1 MILDQ
6 PASSFSWT
14 QPFALVPNSLYEEE
28 HRFTWLNF
36 LRETTP
42 LEQDVIR
49 VDIPTQS
56 CVFLTARSAATT
68 SLPNEA
74 GGEGQHVIPYI
85 IARGEACASRTHA
98 LVVIAEEKQM
108 ALALLSSGK
117 LQLANIYT
125 AEQPTDVLYYLLK
138 VMEQHHIAP
147 GECTCLVHADEPTMQ
162 LLNEYI
168 ATE

>member
-6 PASSFSWT
+6 PASSFSWI
-14 QPFALVPNSLYEEE
+14 QPFALVPSSLYEEE

-42 LEQDVIR
+42 VEQEIVR
-49 VDIPTQS
+49 LDIPTQA
-56 CVFLTARSAATT
+56 CIFLAQKDSHT
-68 SLPNEA
+68 
-74 GGEGQHVIPYI
+74 QHIIPYI
-85 IARGEACASRTHA
+85 ISRGSACASRAHA
-98 LVVIAEEKQM
+98 LVIVVEQAQM
-108 ALALLSSGK
+108 ALALLTNGK
-117 LQLANIYT
+117 LQIANIYA
-125 AEQPTDVLYYLLK
+125 AEEPTDVLYYLLK
-138 VMEQHHIAP
+138 VLEQHNVAP